1 MLRGNGISLTVSV
14 RCRFSSRLVKQ
25 RNGATL
31 RRTDSNSKN
40 GHVIIDQ
47 FLKGRSVVC
56 IVILSVSDKEQNI
69 GCASALVVECLE
81 ALEGA
86 IHRCLEIGA
95 AAGHLSC
102 IRDVEQHPDGR
113 VVGGKGNLN
122 KRLIGKDNQADPISL
137 QAVHK
142 PVEFQLCLVQTTRPY
157 ILSIHASGEVQGDHQ
172 VDPLPL
178 YFPHFRAG
186 FRTSK
191 GDDSKEQ
198 GCNKTE
204 KTGPVASGPVLSP
217 QLIDQPLIKV
227 SFNSLLLYPF
237 IEKPPHVEGGDQQ

>member
-14 RCRFSSRLVKQ
+14 IASYSSSLVKQ
-25 RNGATL
+25 RNRGTI

-47 FLKGRSVVC
+47 ILKGRSVVC

-69 GCASALVVECLE
+69 GCTSALVVECLE

-102 IRDVEQHPDGR
+102 IRDVEQHPEGR

-142 PVEFQLCLVQTTRPY
+142 PVEFQLCLVQTTRTH
-157 ILSIHASGEVQGDHQ
+157 ILGIHASGEIQGDHQ

-178 YFPHFRAG
+178 YFPHFRTD
-186 FRTSK
+186 FRTRN
-191 GDDSKEQ
+191 GDDKKEQ
-198 GCNKTE
+198 GCK
-204 KTGPVASGPVLSP
+204 K
-217 QLIDQPLIKV
+217 
-227 SFNSLLLYPF
+227 
-237 IEKPPHVEGGDQQ
+237 